1 MAATIKVDDFT
12 ATIYGYKWHGDQI
25 LVSVLNTFLDP
36 DGPPAYDPNPDATM
50 AKDMAERFKGKVI
63 EVDETEIAT
72 DGVN

>member
-12 ATIYGYKWHGDQI
+12 ATIDGYKWQGDEI

-36 DGPPAYDPNPDATM
+36 DGPPASDPNPDATM
-50 AKDMAERFKGKVI
+50 AKEMAERFGGRVTR
-63 EVDETEIAT
+63 VDETEVAT